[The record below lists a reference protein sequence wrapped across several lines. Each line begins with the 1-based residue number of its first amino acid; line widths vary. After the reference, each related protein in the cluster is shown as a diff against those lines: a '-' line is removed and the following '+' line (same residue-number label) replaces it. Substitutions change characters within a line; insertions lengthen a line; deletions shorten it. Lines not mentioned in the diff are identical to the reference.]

1 MKKILLVDI
10 ENIQKTEKEL
20 LKYLSQYQYVYLVY
34 AKSPVSFS
42 LDGLVQLSPFVM
54 NGKLKVLKMPKVGK
68 DAADFGLAFIAGQ
81 LSTQVSAK
89 EYLFEVMSNDH
100 SMEYVIELLKIAKFD
115 AKVIHE
121 KPLVSPHVI
130 NEVKAEINV
139 DQLVYQ
145 YCEYLNK
152 QSSRPAKLETLL
164 NSLKAILKVNDEV
177 SKVLV
182 EFLKKHKI
190 LRLDNNKPVFQDPS
204 LHKYLRTHSYIAETA
219 IRFKNLRSTLMMYLN
234 SNEHIRPKTVM
245 GFTTVLKKWLA
256 QEDVTEEIELLKK
269 YDLITVNSK
278 RQISYSSKLFM
289 MS

>member
-152 QSSRPAKLETLL
+152 QGSRPAKLETLL

-190 LRLDNNKPVFQDPS
+190 LRLDNNKPIF
-204 LHKYLRTHSYIAETA
+204 
-219 IRFKNLRSTLMMYLN
+219 
-234 SNEHIRPKTVM
+234 
-245 GFTTVLKKWLA
+245 
-256 QEDVTEEIELLKK
+256 
-269 YDLITVNSK
+269 
-278 RQISYSSKLFM
+278 
-289 MS
+289 

>member
-54 NGKLKVLKMPKVGK
+54 SGKLKVLKMPKVGK

-152 QSSRPAKLETLL
+152 QGSRPA
-164 NSLKAILKVNDEV
+164 
-177 SKVLV
+177 
-182 EFLKKHKI
+182 
-190 LRLDNNKPVFQDPS
+190 
-204 LHKYLRTHSYIAETA
+204 
-219 IRFKNLRSTLMMYLN
+219 
-234 SNEHIRPKTVM
+234 
-245 GFTTVLKKWLA
+245 
-256 QEDVTEEIELLKK
+256 
-269 YDLITVNSK
+269 
-278 RQISYSSKLFM
+278 
-289 MS
+289 